1 MSPSLRL
8 ELTRLFF
15 KLGPPGRMTG
25 QRDAVDFQ
33 TGGTQRGSNLALGQD
48 DRSPRSGRGGRR
60 FKSCHSDQH
69 LAPPET
75 SIPTVSPTDTR
86 GRLAIPAAS
95 SWRTS
100 PSRPRPLEALP
111 SGSALARLLA
121 QFTETLAIAPSA
133 LGSAHCLTAKQRTPF
148 PPRVHYKLGIWL
160 WGRYSRWLRPHEL
173 GELHDFYTPPNQILR
188 LRALQFG

>member
-1 MSPSLRL
+1 MNP
-8 ELTRLFF
+8 
-15 KLGPPGRMTG
+15 
-25 QRDAVDFQ
+25 
-33 TGGTQRGSNLALGQD
+33 
-48 DRSPRSGRGGRR
+48 DRSPATGSATASRELNANKRSRTRRKSLNFQGSSGFGPRSGRGGRR

-86 GRLAIPAAS
+86 GRLAIPVAS

-133 LGSAHCLTAKQRTPF
+133 LGSAHCLTAKRRTPF

-188 LRALQFG
+188 LRALPFG